1 MRGWLGFCLGAL
13 AAVVL
18 LLVAEVV
25 ATAPILDQV
34 AYRFQTCVFSGNEFP
49 QGDLDNG
56 SLLRRSFVPVSVS
69 VRFYDAQFHQVT
81 EAAQPGRYGAVV
93 DIRFAGIVRG
103 HRYITLYRTPAP
115 VPADL
120 IHLPLTL
127 QLPPEFG
134 ISPAVVTAQ
143 QPAIGAALQNILLDY
158 EDGAAPESFAILLAG
173 LSETSP
179 QDPPHFLHGDADTR
193 NAAWWY
199 DLRERL
205 GLAQEYK
212 YIVDLPKDY
221 AQEPARRWPLIIFL
235 HHGGAGGNDLNVVRN
250 GALMDLIKHGREV
263 PAVVVAP
270 QCPFAQSWSIPVLEH
285 LLDALEKQYQI
296 DPNRVY
302 LTGVSAGGDATWDW
316 ALVHPGRFAALV
328 PMSGESEPR
337 DAWRLRNV
345 PIWGFQGA
353 KDDVVPPSQMATMT
367 EAVRR
372 AGGHAHLT
380 IFPDAGHDCWD
391 TAYGNNA
398 LWTWLLAQRRGQ
410 PEVITPGTPS
420 P

>member
-1 MRGWLGFCLGAL
+1 M
-13 AAVVL
+13 VI
-18 LLVAEVV
+18 LVAGAELV
-25 ATAPILDQV
+25 ATAPVLDQV
-34 AYRFQTCVFSGNEFP
+34 PYHFRTCVFSETAFP

-56 SLLRRSFVPVSVS
+56 SLLRRAFVPVSAS
-69 VRFYDAQFHQVT
+69 VRFYDASFHEVK
-81 EAAQPGRYGAVV
+81 EATHPGRYGAVV
-93 DIRFAGIVRG
+93 EIRFAGVARG

-120 IHLPLTL
+120 VHLPLTL
-127 QLPPEFG
+127 QLPPAFG
-134 ISPAVVTAQ
+134 ISAEVMSAQ
-143 QPAIGAALQNILLDY
+143 QPAVGAALQNMLLDY

-173 LSETSP
+173 LSETGP
-179 QDPPHFLHGDADTR
+179 RDPPQFLHGDADTR

-199 DLRERL
+199 DLRARL
-205 GLAQEYK
+205 GLAPGYR
-212 YIVDLPKDY
+212 YMVDLPTGYRPDS
-221 AQEPARRWPLIIFL
+221 ARRWPLIIFL

-250 GALMDLIKHGREV
+250 GALMDLIQRGREV

-285 LLDALEKQYQI
+285 LLDTLEKQYRI
-296 DPNRVY
+296 DPERVY
-302 LTGVSAGGDATWDW
+302 LTGVSAGGDAAWDW
-316 ALVHPGRFAALV
+316 AMLHPERFAAVV

-337 DAWRLRNV
+337 DAWRLRTV
-345 PIWGFQGA
+345 PIWGFQGG
-353 KDDVVPPSQMATMT
+353 KDPIVPPGQMAAMT

-391 TAYGNNA
+391 AAYGNEA

-410 PEVITPGTPS
+410 AEVVTPGTPN